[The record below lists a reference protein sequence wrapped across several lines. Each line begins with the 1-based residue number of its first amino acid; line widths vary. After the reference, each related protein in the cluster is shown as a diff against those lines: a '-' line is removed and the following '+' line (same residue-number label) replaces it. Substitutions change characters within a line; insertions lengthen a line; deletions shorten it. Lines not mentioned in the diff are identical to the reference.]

1 MSKTMFT
8 LKDGSCLTRDD
19 LVQIIYD
26 AIFYTFGLK
35 ASKAAIK
42 PKFCDLSFRRCDDG
56 HLDYGFKCFFK
67 LQCSDGRAISYFYDS
82 LTFSVYLAD

>member
-1 MSKTMFT
+1 MSKTMLT

-19 LVQIIYD
+19 LVQIISD
-26 AIFYTFGLK
+26 GIFRTFGLK
-35 ASKAAIK
+35 ASKSAIK

-67 LQCSDGRAISYFYDS
+67 LQCSDGREISYFYDS
-82 LTFSVYLAD
+82 FTYSVNFAY